1 VKRRRRSAPGE
12 ARLVELIA
20 RLGVHESAMLLEF
33 AEFLA
38 ARAGPAATARVVTLR
53 PAHESVLQAVRR
65 LNRSYPMLD
74 RPRLMRP
81 VGDLLSQHL
90 VDGRDAVAVI
100 DELEA
105 LYAAAFR
112 DLSVQAES

>member
-1 VKRRRRSAPGE
+1 VKGKRRAPPE
-12 ARLVELIA
+12 ARLVELYG
-20 RLGVHESAMLLEF
+20 RLDERDGTMLLEF

-38 ARAGPAATARVVTLR
+38 ARAAPAASARVLTLR
-53 PAHESVLQAVRR
+53 PGHETVLQAVRR
-65 LNRSYPMLD
+65 LNGSYPMLD
-74 RPRLMRP
+74 RARLLRP

-90 VDGRDAVAVI
+90 VDGRDAIVVI

-112 DLSVQAES
+112 DLAGPEEG